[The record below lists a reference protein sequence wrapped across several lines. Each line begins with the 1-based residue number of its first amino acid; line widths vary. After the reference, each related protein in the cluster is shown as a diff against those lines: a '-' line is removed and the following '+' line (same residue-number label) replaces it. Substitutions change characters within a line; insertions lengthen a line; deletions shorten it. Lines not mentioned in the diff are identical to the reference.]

1 MSIEY
6 VQLQL
11 ASPTEI
17 KRWSQRMLPT
27 GELVGEISKADTINY
42 RTFKPERGGLFC
54 ERIFGSTVNR
64 ECSCGKT
71 KRRKLIAPLN
81 FNRLKLQTTNS
92 QGSHMQDVIE
102 VCPTCGVEPTNSK
115 VRRYRMGC
123 ISLKKPVAHMWYF
136 RNNPNVLAS
145 ILNMR
150 SQEIDET
157 VHFQTYTASKPGT
170 QNYCLH
176 GGVQWF
182 VNHWEPMHPYF
193 AGELDFLTDT
203 AAPWNSNKASM
214 PPQIKTIENC
224 GAESLQELL
233 TRIDLVF
240 LQRMLARKLKNA
252 IERKKLASKSLRKQ
266 HKRRKKAKLLGR
278 ADQKNYGITVKVKT
292 YARRL
297 EFVRSLARKGLRPEW
312 MVLSVFP
319 VLPPDLRP
327 MIQMSS
333 GRFATSDLND
343 LYRRLIYR
351 KIRFEKFLS
360 LFDEEFLPDLLIRHD
375 LCLLQEAA
383 DSIIDNGRLEKPAQR
398 PNRKPFKSLT
408 SIIEGKHGR
417 FRQNLLG
424 KRVDYSGRSVI
435 VVGPKLRLHQ
445 CGLPR
450 EMALELFQPF
460 VIRALLEESGVKN
473 IRAAKNLLQ
482 RRPQMVWDIL
492 ENVVLGHPV
501 LLNRA
506 PTLHRLGIQAFEP
519 ILLSGRAIQL
529 HPLVCPAFNA
539 DFDGDQMAVHVPL
552 GLEAQAE
559 ARLLMLAT
567 HNWLSP
573 ATGEPSILPSQ
584 DMILGFYYLTTL
596 KPTISHK
603 RTTHVQY
610 ELTDKLPYQLNTIY
624 NSFESVLHAYDTNKI
639 DLHEMIW
646 LRWSSYIQTQNPS
659 PLQLNISP
667 SGHVTSIYDSF
678 VLESGSGDEHK
689 DCLVNSHEIT
699 PTIDKVVSYQSQM
712 PLTGSSFYIR
722 TTPGRVLFNN
732 LIYENLFL

>member
-11 ASPTEI
+11 ASPKEI
-17 KRWSQRMLPT
+17 QRWSQRTLPT
-27 GELVGEISKADTINY
+27 GEVVGEITKADTINY

-54 ERIFGSTVNR
+54 ERIFGSTSTG

-71 KRRKLIAPLN
+71 KRRKFLAPAQ
-81 FNRLKLQTTNS
+81 KLGNQ
-92 QGSHMQDVIE
+92 IE
-102 VCPTCGVEPTNSK
+102 VCPSCGVEPTNAK

-136 RNNPNVLAS
+136 RNHPNVLATL
-145 ILNMR
+145 LNMR

-157 VHFQTYTASKPGT
+157 LHFQTYTASKPGT

-193 AGELDFLTDT
+193 AGSLDLLTDEK
-203 AAPWNSNKASM
+203 APWNSPGAKM
-214 PPQIKTIENC
+214 PAEMKTIENC
-224 GAESLQELL
+224 GAEALQELL
-233 TRIDLVF
+233 SRLDLVF
-240 LQRMLARKLKNA
+240 LQRLLARKLKNA
-252 IERKKLASKSLRKQ
+252 LEKKKLAAKYLRKGQ
-266 HKRRKKAKLLGR
+266 KRRKKSKLLGR
-278 ADQKNYGITVKVKT
+278 SEQKNYGISPNVKK

-297 EFVRSLARKGLRPEW
+297 EFVRSLARKNLRPEW
-312 MVLSVFP
+312 MILSIFP

-327 MIQMSS
+327 MIQMAS

-351 KIRFEKFLS
+351 KIRFEKFLT
-360 LFDEEFLPDLLIRHD
+360 LFDEDFLPDLLIRHD

-398 PNRKPFKSLT
+398 PNRKAFKSLT

-473 IRAAKNLLQ
+473 IRAAKNLFQ
-482 RRPQMVWDIL
+482 TKPQMVWDLL
-492 ENVVLGHPV
+492 ETVVHGHPI

-519 ILLSGRAIQL
+519 LLVSGRALQL

-596 KPTISHK
+596 KPSK
-603 RTTHVQY
+603 KAKEEKAAFPNFQ
-610 ELTDKLPYQLNTIY
+610 
-624 NSFESVLHAYDTNKI
+624 SVLHAYETGHI
-639 DLHEMIW
+639 DLHQLIW
-646 LRWSSYIQTQNPS
+646 VRWSSYIQPPTPKPVQIQVRATGHCTTLYENFAM
-659 PLQLNISP
+659 L
-667 SGHVTSIYDSF
+667 SGARLKGADPARTSKTTLS
-678 VLESGSGDEHK
+678 
-689 DCLVNSHEIT
+689 
-699 PTIDKVVSYQSQM
+699 
-712 PLTGSSFYIR
+712 SSFGWQSAFEGASFSIR

-732 LIYENLFL
+732 LLYENLFL

>member
-1 MSIEY
+1 M
-6 VQLQL
+6 
-11 ASPTEI
+11 
-17 KRWSQRMLPT
+17 
-27 GELVGEISKADTINY
+27 
-42 RTFKPERGGLFC
+42 
-54 ERIFGSTVNR
+54 
-64 ECSCGKT
+64 
-71 KRRKLIAPLN
+71 
-81 FNRLKLQTTNS
+81 
-92 QGSHMQDVIE
+92 IE
-102 VCPTCGVEPTNSK
+102 VCPACGVEPTNSK

-157 VHFQTYTASKPGT
+157 VHFQTYIASKPGT

-193 AGELDFLTDT
+193 AGELDTLIDI
-203 AAPWNSNKASM
+203 AAPWNGSKAVM
-214 PPQIKTIENC
+214 PSQIKTIENC
-224 GAESLQELL
+224 GAEALQELL
-233 TRIDLVF
+233 TRIDLAF

-603 RTTHVQY
+603 RTTNLASG
-610 ELTDKLPYQLNTIY
+610 LTNKVPYQLNTIY
-624 NSFESVLHAYDTNKI
+624 NSFESVLHAYDINKI
-639 DLHEMIW
+639 DLHEMVW
-646 LRWSSYIQTQNPS
+646 LRWSSYIQTQNPF

-667 SGHVTSIYDSF
+667 NGHVTSIYDSF
-678 VLESGSGDEHK
+678 VIESDSDQQ
-689 DCLVNSHEIT
+689 DWLVKSPEISQT
-699 PTIDKVVSYQSQM
+699 TKKIVSYQSEM
-712 PLTGSSFYIR
+712 SVTGSSFYIR

>member
-81 FNRLKLQTTNS
+81 YNRLKLQPTNS
-92 QGSHMQDVIE
+92 QATNVQDVIE
-102 VCPTCGVEPTNSK
+102 VCPACGVEPTNSK

-157 VHFQTYTASKPGT
+157 VHFQTYIASKPGT

-193 AGELDFLTDT
+193 AGELDPLIDT
-203 AAPWNSNKASM
+203 AAPWNGSKAVM
-214 PPQIKTIENC
+214 PSQIKTIENC
-224 GAESLQELL
+224 GAEALQELL
-233 TRIDLVF
+233 TRIDLAF

-603 RTTHVQY
+603 RTTNLASG
-610 ELTDKLPYQLNTIY
+610 LTNKVPYQLNTIY
-624 NSFESVLHAYDTNKI
+624 NSFESVLHAYDINKI
-639 DLHEMIW
+639 DLHEMVW
-646 LRWSSYIQTQNPS
+646 LRWSSYIQTQNPF

-667 SGHVTSIYDSF
+667 NGHVTSIYDSF
-678 VLESGSGDEHK
+678 VIESDSDQQ
-689 DCLVNSHEIT
+689 DWLVKSTEISQT
-699 PTIDKVVSYQSQM
+699 TKKIVSYQSEM
-712 PLTGSSFYIR
+712 SVTGSSFYIR

>member
-1 MSIEY
+1 
-6 VQLQL
+6 
-11 ASPTEI
+11 
-17 KRWSQRMLPT
+17 
-27 GELVGEISKADTINY
+27 
-42 RTFKPERGGLFC
+42 
-54 ERIFGSTVNR
+54 
-64 ECSCGKT
+64 
-71 KRRKLIAPLN
+71 
-81 FNRLKLQTTNS
+81 
-92 QGSHMQDVIE
+92 MQDVIE
-102 VCPTCGVEPTNSK
+102 VCPACGVEPTNSK

-193 AGELDFLTDT
+193 AGELDPLTDT
-203 AAPWNSNKASM
+203 AAPWNGSKAVM
-214 PPQIKTIENC
+214 PSQIKTIENC
-224 GAESLQELL
+224 GAEALQELL
-233 TRIDLVF
+233 TRIDLTF

-278 ADQKNYGITVKVKT
+278 SDQKNYGITVKVKT

-603 RTTHVQY
+603 RTTNLASG
-610 ELTDKLPYQLNTIY
+610 LTNKVPYQLNTIY
-624 NSFESVLHAYDTNKI
+624 NSFESVLHAYDINKI
-639 DLHEMIW
+639 DLHEMVW
-646 LRWSSYIQTQNPS
+646 LRWSSYIQTQNPF

-667 SGHVTSIYDSF
+667 NGHVTSIYDSF
-678 VLESGSGDEHK
+678 VIESGSDHQ
-689 DCLVNSHEIT
+689 DCLVKSPEIT
-699 PTIDKVVSYQSQM
+699 QTTKKIVSYQSEM
-712 PLTGSSFYIR
+712 SVTGSSFYIR

>member
-1 MSIEY
+1 M
-6 VQLQL
+6 VC
-11 ASPTEI
+11 
-17 KRWSQRMLPT
+17 
-27 GELVGEISKADTINY
+27 
-42 RTFKPERGGLFC
+42 KP
-54 ERIFGSTVNR
+54 
-64 ECSCGKT
+64 
-71 KRRKLIAPLN
+71 
-81 FNRLKLQTTNS
+81 
-92 QGSHMQDVIE
+92 
-102 VCPTCGVEPTNSK
+102 
-115 VRRYRMGC
+115 
-123 ISLKKPVAHMWYF
+123 
-136 RNNPNVLAS
+136 
-145 ILNMR
+145 
-150 SQEIDET
+150 
-157 VHFQTYTASKPGT
+157 
-170 QNYCLH
+170 
-176 GGVQWF
+176 
-182 VNHWEPMHPYF
+182 WEPMHPYF
-193 AGELDFLTDT
+193 AGELDTLIDI
-203 AAPWNSNKASM
+203 AAPWNGSKAVM
-214 PPQIKTIENC
+214 PSQIKTIENC
-224 GAESLQELL
+224 GAEALQELL
-233 TRIDLVF
+233 TRIDLAF

-417 FRQNLLG
+417 FR
-424 KRVDYSGRSVI
+424 
-435 VVGPKLRLHQ
+435 PKFIREACRLFWTFSN
-445 CGLPR
+445 CSWTEITITSIRFTTGNGFRIIP
-450 EMALELFQPF
+450 PF

-603 RTTHVQY
+603 RTTNLASG
-610 ELTDKLPYQLNTIY
+610 LTNKVPYQLNTIY
-624 NSFESVLHAYDTNKI
+624 NSFESVLHAYDINKI
-639 DLHEMIW
+639 DLHEMVLAPLVI
-646 LRWSSYIQTQNPS
+646 LYPNPKS
-659 PLQLNISP
+659 FPLQLNISP
-667 SGHVTSIYDSF
+667 NGHVTSIYDSF
-678 VLESGSGDEHK
+678 VIESDSDQQ
-689 DCLVNSHEIT
+689 DWLVKSPEISQT
-699 PTIDKVVSYQSQM
+699 TKKIVSYQSEM
-712 PLTGSSFYIR
+712 SVTGSSFYIR

-732 LIYENLFL
+732 LIYENLKRGNFFVTEL

>member
-1 MSIEY
+1 
-6 VQLQL
+6 
-11 ASPTEI
+11 
-17 KRWSQRMLPT
+17 
-27 GELVGEISKADTINY
+27 
-42 RTFKPERGGLFC
+42 
-54 ERIFGSTVNR
+54 
-64 ECSCGKT
+64 
-71 KRRKLIAPLN
+71 
-81 FNRLKLQTTNS
+81 
-92 QGSHMQDVIE
+92 
-102 VCPTCGVEPTNSK
+102 
-115 VRRYRMGC
+115 
-123 ISLKKPVAHMWYF
+123 
-136 RNNPNVLAS
+136 
-145 ILNMR
+145 MR

-157 VHFQTYTASKPGT
+157 VHFQTYTASKHGT

-193 AGELDFLTDT
+193 AGELDRLTDT
-203 AAPWNSNKASM
+203 AAPWNVSKAVM
-214 PPQIKTIENC
+214 PSQIKTIENC
-224 GAESLQELL
+224 GAEALQELL
-233 TRIDLVF
+233 TRIDLAF

-266 HKRRKKAKLLGR
+266 HKRRKKSKLLGR

-297 EFVRSLARKGLRPEW
+297 EFARSLARKGLRPEW

-603 RTTHVQY
+603 RTTNLGSG
-610 ELTDKLPYQLNTIY
+610 LTNKVPYQLNTIY

-639 DLHEMIW
+639 DLHEMVW
-646 LRWSSYIQTQNPS
+646 LRWASYIQTQNPS

-667 SGHVTSIYDSF
+667 NGHVTSIYDSF
-678 VLESGSGDEHK
+678 VIESGSEHQ
-689 DCLVNSHEIT
+689 DCLVKSPEIIQT
-699 PTIDKVVSYQSQM
+699 TKKIVSYQSEM
-712 PLTGSSFYIR
+712 PLTGASFYIR

>member
-1 MSIEY
+1 
-6 VQLQL
+6 
-11 ASPTEI
+11 
-17 KRWSQRMLPT
+17 
-27 GELVGEISKADTINY
+27 
-42 RTFKPERGGLFC
+42 
-54 ERIFGSTVNR
+54 
-64 ECSCGKT
+64 
-71 KRRKLIAPLN
+71 
-81 FNRLKLQTTNS
+81 
-92 QGSHMQDVIE
+92 
-102 VCPTCGVEPTNSK
+102 
-115 VRRYRMGC
+115 
-123 ISLKKPVAHMWYF
+123 
-136 RNNPNVLAS
+136 
-145 ILNMR
+145 
-150 SQEIDET
+150 
-157 VHFQTYTASKPGT
+157 
-170 QNYCLH
+170 
-176 GGVQWF
+176 
-182 VNHWEPMHPYF
+182 
-193 AGELDFLTDT
+193 
-203 AAPWNSNKASM
+203 M
-214 PPQIKTIENC
+214 PSQIKTIENC
-224 GAESLQELL
+224 GAEALQELL
-233 TRIDLVF
+233 TRIDLTF

-603 RTTHVQY
+603 RTTNLDSG
-610 ELTDKLPYQLNTIY
+610 LTNKVPYQLNTIY
-624 NSFESVLHAYDTNKI
+624 NSFESVLHAYDINKI
-639 DLHEMIW
+639 DLHEMVW
-646 LRWSSYIQTQNPS
+646 LRWSSYIQTQNPF

-667 SGHVTSIYDSF
+667 NGHVTSIYDSF
-678 VLESGSGDEHK
+678 VIESDSDPP
-689 DCLVNSHEIT
+689 DCLVKSPEISQT
-699 PTIDKVVSYQSQM
+699 TKKIVSYQSEM
-712 PLTGSSFYIR
+712 SVTGLS
-722 TTPGRVLFNN
+722 
-732 LIYENLFL
+732 LIHI